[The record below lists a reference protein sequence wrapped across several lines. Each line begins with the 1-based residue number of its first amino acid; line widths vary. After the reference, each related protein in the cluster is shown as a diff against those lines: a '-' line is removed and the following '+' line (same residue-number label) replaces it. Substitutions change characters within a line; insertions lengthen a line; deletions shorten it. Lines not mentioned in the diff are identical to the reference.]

1 MSKLKV
7 LQKLLQEMPD
17 KSEILYLLGLE
28 YAENGESAAAMNYFI
43 AALKRCDEK
52 ELELLIVDAMS
63 SVVKKEKVPQM
74 DLKENSEISDMQ
86 EENKMVKIE
95 EYSNFPKEYLE
106 VGHEVEANDEFD
118 EDKEIM
124 KEKGY
129 KEANKEE
136 LVEEFEDGEEAND
149 NDKYLGNVIDFQV
162 FKTKKEINKFVK
174 EREEKVTFSDIG
186 GYEELKNMLTIRI
199 IKPLFNPS
207 IFQKFRKKIGGGI
220 LFYGPPGCGKTFFAR
235 ALAGECNLHFLAVNI
250 SDILDPYIGQS
261 EKNLKEVF
269 EYARIH
275 KPCVLF
281 FDEVDTFGYS
291 RVKQRQESFRVLTDE
306 LLLQMDGFKSENEGI
321 LVIGATNTPWDLDM
335 ALLRQGRF
343 DRLIFVPPP
352 DLEARKEIFRVKL
365 IGRPVDGEINYDLLA
380 QRTSFFSGADI
391 ENVVETAAETII
403 DDILNGGKER
413 GITTEDLL
421 KAIENVKPSTI
432 EWLRI
437 MKNYITFANEDGRF
451 DDVAKFI
458 SKYCKHL

>member
-1 MSKLKV
+1 MSKIRV
-7 LQKLLQEMPD
+7 LEKLLQEMPD

-28 YAENGESAAAMNYFI
+28 YAENGNSTAAMNYFI
-43 AALKRCDEK
+43 AALKNCNEEDLK
-52 ELELLIVDAMS
+52 LLIVAAMS
-63 SVVKKEKVPQM
+63 SVVKKEKAPQT
-74 DLKENSEISDMQ
+74 DLKENSKISDIQ
-86 EENKMVKIE
+86 EDKKVVKIE
-95 EYSNFPKEYLE
+95 EYSNPKKECIE
-106 VGHEVEANDEFD
+106 INHEFEADGEFD
-118 EDKEIM
+118 EDEEIVKE
-124 KEKGY
+124 EEY
-129 KEANKEE
+129 EEAEKEE
-136 LVEEFEDGEEAND
+136 LEEEFEEVEEANG
-149 NDKYLGNVIDFQV
+149 NDEHLENVIDFQV
-162 FKTKKEINKFVK
+162 FKTKREIHKFIE
-174 EREEKVTFSDIG
+174 EREEKFTFSDIG
-186 GYEELKNMLTIRI
+186 GYEELKNILTIRI

-207 IFQKFRKKIGGGI
+207 IFQKFRKRIGGGI

-235 ALAGECNLHFLAVNI
+235 ALAGECNLPFLAVNI
-250 SDILDPYIGQS
+250 SDILDPYFGQS

-269 EYARIH
+269 EYARFH

-321 LVIGATNTPWDLDM
+321 LIIGATNTPWDLDM

-352 DLEARKEIFRVKL
+352 DLEARREIFRVKL
-365 IGRPVDGEINYDLLA
+365 MGRPVDGEINYDLLA

-391 ENVVETAAETII
+391 ENVVETAAEAII
-403 DDILNGGKER
+403 DEILSGGKER
-413 GITTEDLL
+413 GITTGDLL
-421 KAIENVKPSTI
+421 KAIEKVKPSTI

-458 SKYCKHL
+458 NKYCRHL

>member
-1 MSKLKV
+1 
-7 LQKLLQEMPD
+7 
-17 KSEILYLLGLE
+17 
-28 YAENGESAAAMNYFI
+28 
-43 AALKRCDEK
+43 
-52 ELELLIVDAMS
+52 
-63 SVVKKEKVPQM
+63 
-74 DLKENSEISDMQ
+74 
-86 EENKMVKIE
+86 
-95 EYSNFPKEYLE
+95 
-106 VGHEVEANDEFD
+106 
-118 EDKEIM
+118 
-124 KEKGY
+124 
-129 KEANKEE
+129 

-149 NDKYLGNVIDFQV
+149 NDKYLGNIIDFQV

-291 RVKQRQESFRVLTDE
+291 RIKQRQESFRVLTDE